1 MTKPKAKPVTKNPNM
16 SFPERRAFSVR
27 LSEEEL
33 EKCKFIM
40 TVYNIP
46 DFSST
51 IRFLIHNECARLEGL
66 ENE

>member
-1 MTKPKAKPVTKNPNM
+1 MTKPKAKPITKNPNM
-16 SFPERRAFSVR
+16 TFPDRRPFGVR
-27 LSEEEL
+27 LSEDEL

-40 TVYNIP
+40 TVYNLP

-51 IRFLIHNECARLEGL
+51 IRFLIHRECARLEGL